1 MISIIIPAHNENAN
15 LDELLPYLEHLNAP
29 SGLMEVIV
37 ALSATSAPYPRETH
51 LKGHFKIIRCAGN
64 GRALQMNEGAENAEG
79 EVLAFLHADVRPP
92 LEFLHNIKEA
102 LDNEYDAGF
111 FSYRFNSENK
121 LLKVNAS
128 FTGKDGFFTGGGDQ
142 CLFIRKERFKELG
155 RFDPEQVLMEDFE
168 FFKRMKQRGVAY
180 TIIKNDLLVSARK
193 YEQNS
198 YLKINLT
205 NLILV
210 VLFRLGTP
218 ARRLK
223 GIHDFMLKTNYLK
236 PIQAS
241 NE

>member
-15 LDELLPYLEHLNAP
+15 LDELLPYLEHLHSP
-29 SGLMEVIV
+29 DGFVEVIV
-37 ALSATSAPYPRETH
+37 ALSATSAPYPREIQ
-51 LKGHFKIIRCAGN
+51 LKDQFKVIRCAGN
-64 GRALQMNEGAENAEG
+64 GRALQMNEGAENAVG
-79 EVLAFLHADVRPP
+79 DVLAFLHADVRPP
-92 LEFLHNIKEA
+92 GEFLHNIKEA
-102 LDNEYDAGF
+102 LDNGFEAGF

-128 FTGKDGFFTGGGDQ
+128 FTGKDGLFTGGGDQ
-142 CLFIRKERFKELG
+142 CLFIRKKLFKELG
-155 RFDPEQVLMEDFE
+155 KFDPDQVLMEDFE

-210 VLFRLGTP
+210 ILFRLGTP

-223 GIHDFMLKTNYLK
+223 GIHDFMLKTNYHK
-236 PIQAS
+236 PLHAS